1 MQYVDVTLND
11 MYLAVVTVDLH
22 NI

>member
-11 MYLAVVTVDLH
+11 MYLAMVSVDLH
-22 NI
+22 NT